1 VLFRSQTLLAA
12 QPENIDPNGT
22 ITLARY
28 NLKMFERKFDELLG
42 ILERS
47 PAEKSRGE
55 TSAPISKPFLKAT
68 VYKAMNDDAKALA
81 NYEEARDKAEKAVQ
95 ESPEDGPRH
104 ALLGLIYAGL
114 GRCDEAKAEAKRA
127 VELLPESKDAFDGPI
142 LSVSRARIHMMCG
155 DLDTAFALLDQS
167 LKTPSGITIA
177 ELRLDPV
184 WDPLRADPRL
194 QQILAKYGT
203 AK

>member
-1 VLFRSQTLLAA
+1 
-12 QPENIDPNGT
+12 
-22 ITLARY
+22 
-28 NLKMFERKFDELLG
+28 
-42 ILERS
+42 
-47 PAEKSRGE
+47 
-55 TSAPISKPFLKAT
+55 
-68 VYKAMNDDAKALA
+68 MNDDAKARA

-127 VELLPESKDAFDGPI
+127 VDLLPESKDAFDGPI

-155 DLDTAFALLDQS
+155 DRDTAFALLEQS
-167 LKTPSGITIA
+167 LKTPSGITIP

-194 QQILAKYGT
+194 QQMLSKYGA